1 MKRFLKNIFP
11 GFYGLLNYFTIRLLQ
26 DTESGY
32 AFWRRPAL
40 TTTMEI
46 VASILIGYI
55 IILSVNRLCRY
66 TDSKQTPGKL
76 NPKSLTI
83 ELLLV
88 AGISFLVS
96 NLILVPFTA
105 LTDDG
110 MSVNDFFTVNT
121 LPLLYTV
128 IYYGI
133 VRSQTYFKAYVANQV
148 LVEKLTN
155 DHLQTELKFLRA
167 QYHPHFLFN
176 ALNTIYFQV
185 DDDVAGA
192 KQSIELLSELL
203 RYQLYDRQHE
213 VSIKQELDYLQNYI
227 LLQKVRA
234 SKKMVL
240 TVDFDEELTEQQI
253 YPLLFLPLVEN
264 AFKYVGGKYH
274 IDITAESIADGVL
287 LRVKNDLP
295 EHIQSNPESSGI
307 GIENLNRR
315 LELLYPN
322 CHKLTL
328 NKQPDYFIAELEL
341 KYQ

>member
-1 MKRFLKNIFP
+1 MKRFLKDIFP

-203 RYQLYDRQHE
+203 RYHCTT
-213 VSIKQELDYLQNYI
+213 
-227 LLQKVRA
+227 A
-234 SKKMVL
+234 S
-240 TVDFDEELTEQQI
+240 T
-253 YPLLFLPLVEN
+253 
-264 AFKYVGGKYH
+264 
-274 IDITAESIADGVL
+274 
-287 LRVKNDLP
+287 R
-295 EHIQSNPESSGI
+295 
-307 GIENLNRR
+307 
-315 LELLYPN
+315 
-322 CHKLTL
+322 
-328 NKQPDYFIAELEL
+328 
-341 KYQ
+341 